1 MAFWDQPT
9 ETMPP
14 GERLALQMARIRACN
29 MAMFFFIMPVSSFIT
44 FAAVCLASTHDP
56 KHSPELTFLA
66 LIHVDSLQ

>member
-1 MAFWDQPT
+1 MCAALKAIRSSEAFH
-9 ETMPP
+9 
-14 GERLALQMARIRACN
+14 AVKMARIRACN